1 MNFGLRRQFQAQ
13 HNKLIMKL
21 LLDTHTFIWADLSPE
36 KLSQSCRNLLLDRD
50 NVLLLSLA
58 SVWEMQIKYQLGKL
72 NLRLPLPDLIREQQ
86 EVNNIQLLSVEL
98 EHIWGLDNLENYHR
112 DPFDRILIS
121 QSIVEDIPIV
131 SDNRLFDQYP
141 VVRLW

>member
-1 MNFGLRRQFQAQ
+1 
-13 HNKLIMKL
+13 
-21 LLDTHTFIWADLSPE
+21 
-36 KLSQSCRNLLLDRD
+36 
-50 NVLLLSLA
+50 
-58 SVWEMQIKYQLGKL
+58 MQIKYQLGKL

-98 EHIWGLDNLENYHR
+98 DHIWGLDNLENHHR

-131 SDNRLFDQYP
+131 SDDRLFDQYP
-141 VVRLW
+141 VRRLW